1 MDTVANSR
9 DGLEEMR
16 QSLWDQANAQF
27 ESPQFKR
34 LFALRMNKARAAVY
48 MVQRT
53 LWTLNRREAWAYS
66 QAVAPLEVKKIIWE
80 HEREEL
86 EGDAARG
93 MPDHYTLGVQE
104 AAAAVGLSAEDF
116 DRIGPCEGLLTCTL
130 AWRQLAGHSHWLKAL
145 ASIACL
151 EISNSDAIVKGGGM
165 SHRMAVKF
173 RDEAGIP
180 FKQQAMNV
188 EHMSADV
195 RHATL
200 FMEVAERH
208 ATTPEARA
216 LMLEGARESWA
227 IDRVWKGQ
235 LAEVIAAVP
244 E

>member
-1 MDTVANSR
+1 MDTVANAR
-9 DGLEEMR
+9 DALEEMR
-16 QSLWDQANAQF
+16 RSLWDQANAQF
-27 ESPQFKR
+27 DSPQFRR
-34 LFALRMNKARAAVY
+34 LFALRMSKARAAVY

-53 LWTLNRREAWAYS
+53 LWTINRREAWALS
-66 QAVAPLEVKKIIWE
+66 QAVAPLEVKKLIWE

-86 EGDAARG
+86 EGDAARD

-104 AAAAVGLSAEDF
+104 AASVGMTPEDF
-116 DRIGPCEGLLTCTL
+116 DRIGPCDGLLTCTY
-130 AWRQLAGHSHWLKAL
+130 AWRQLAGHNHWLKAF

-151 EISNSDAIVKGGGM
+151 DISNSDAIVKGGGM

-173 RDEAGIP
+173 RDEAGLS
-180 FKQQAMNV
+180 FKQQTMNV

-208 ATTPEARA
+208 ALTPEARA